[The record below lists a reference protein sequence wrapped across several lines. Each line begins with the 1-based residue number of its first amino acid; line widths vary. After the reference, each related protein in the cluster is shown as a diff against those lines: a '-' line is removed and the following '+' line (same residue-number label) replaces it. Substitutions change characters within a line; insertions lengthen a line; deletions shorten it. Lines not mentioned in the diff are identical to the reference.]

1 MVARRDDIIQQLR
14 KEILLMQGFKMP
26 NDEADTSNGLHFINH
41 AFPNSRFPTGV
52 IHEFFCDGAE
62 ETSASCGFIAGIISS
77 VMKKS
82 GITVWITSSQ
92 TVFPPALKSFGIDA
106 DKIIFLLLKKE
117 KEKLWAM
124 EEALKC
130 DGLCC
135 VIGEVNEISFLESR
149 RLQLATEQSR
159 VTGFIIRRNPKNL
172 STTCVTRWKIHP
184 IHSEKTGL
192 PGVGFPRWNVELL
205 KVRNGKP
212 GSWQIE
218 WKKKRFELI
227 QENSFTAIE
236 EHRKIV

>member
-1 MVARRDDIIQQLR
+1 MVARRDDIIKQLR
-14 KEILLMQGFKMP
+14 KDIFLMQGFKP
-26 NDEADTSNGLHFINH
+26 PGNEIDSLTGLHFINQ

-62 ETSASCGFIAGIISS
+62 EISASCGFITGILSS
-77 VMKKS
+77 VMKKN

-106 DKIIFLLLKKE
+106 DKIIFLHLKRE

-130 DGLCC
+130 DGLCS
-135 VIGEVNEISFLESR
+135 VIAEVNEISFLESR
-149 RLQLATEQSR
+149 RLQLATEQSK

-212 GSWQIE
+212 GSWQME
-218 WKKKRFELI
+218 WKKKKFELI
-227 QENSFTAIE
+227 QEVLFTVE
-236 EHRKIV
+236 EQRKIV